1 MTPNNQDLKDI
12 SFEKALTE
20 LQDIVRKIETGQESL
35 EATIKHYERG
45 NALRAFCEAKLKEAR
60 LIVEKIIQ
68 NPDGSVST
76 SEGL

>member
-1 MTPNNQDLKDI
+1 MTSNNQDFKDMP
-12 SFEKALTE
+12 FEKALAE

-45 NALRAFCEAKLKEAR
+45 NALRSFCETKLKEAR

-68 NPDGSVST
+68 NPDGSIST
-76 SEGL
+76 GEGL